1 MLNESRIPAAGDAA
15 TPSVSGAFIPVA
27 SSTGSL
33 FGRPS
38 GLVPIFKPV
47 TLVSGRPQA
56 EVAKVVEQAMVT
68 ALIELI
74 RCCHAALSSFSRE
87 GRKGELLAHLL
98 RAMNEPRSFR
108 RSDIDHVV
116 LELVRVTAAYTS
128 TIFCQAPYAKSRSAL
143 VLIAAL
149 KDADINQ
156 QLPLCEILFGQNTF
170 NQVTQEPEAAVAS
183 RLEGLRA
190 TRHWDS
196 VANKMLF
203 RVFPE
208 APPTVMPAL

>member
-1 MLNESRIPAAGDAA
+1 MPNESKIPPAGDAA
-15 TPSVSGAFIPVA
+15 TRPVSGAFIPVA
-27 SSTGSL
+27 SL
-33 FGRPS
+33 YGRPF
-38 GLVPIFKPV
+38 GLGPFLKPV
-47 TLVSGRPQA
+47 TVVVGRPQV
-56 EVAKVVEQAMVT
+56 EVAQVVEPAMVT

-74 RCCHAALSSFSRE
+74 RRCHAALSSCSRE

-98 RAMNEPRSFR
+98 RAMNEPRPFR

-128 TIFCQAPYAKSRSAL
+128 TIFSPAPYAKSRSAL

-149 KDADINQ
+149 KDADMNQ

-170 NQVTQEPEAAVAS
+170 NQITQESEAVVAG

-190 TRHWDS
+190 KRHWDP
-196 VANKMLF
+196 VVNKMLF

-208 APPTVMPAL
+208 APSTVMSAL